1 MEKSLAIIREGRGS
15 HFDPDVLDA
24 FFAIQDEIL
33 DIRLRVY
40 SNVVDG
46 QYGGVS
52 YLEKLDLNILPVE
65 SRGGMIR
72 P

>member
-1 MEKSLAIIREGRGS
+1 MAIIKEGSGS
-15 HFDPDVLDA
+15 HFDPDVVDA

-46 QYGGVS
+46 Q
-52 YLEKLDLNILPVE
+52 
-65 SRGGMIR
+65 
-72 P
+72 